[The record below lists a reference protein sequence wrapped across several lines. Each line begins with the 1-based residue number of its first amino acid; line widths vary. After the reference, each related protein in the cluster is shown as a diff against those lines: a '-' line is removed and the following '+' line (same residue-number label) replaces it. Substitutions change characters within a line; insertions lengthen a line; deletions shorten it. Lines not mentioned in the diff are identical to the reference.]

1 MERPRRSLRFRI
13 ECLPT
18 PPWTPLLKTSICPR
32 REQRLLYDGRQVCD
46 GHAVAVR
53 KGVTVRL
60 ATRLR
65 GGADDPRRHAAS
77 DARPGIQDEP
87 EPQPQPQPEEAVKPD
102 SKPRPVTAEPGA
114 EAQNTVG
121 VQLVWRDP
129 TEEEMMAHGEAIV
142 GRRVRFQGQ
151 VVGFEKARLGAR
163 ARAADSG
170 RGQGGRP
177 PPLLPPCGPLAAP
190 LRPLGLTIRP
200 HFPIYFASDVAM
212 GGAVMKTLDMI
223 FHQRL
228 SMQSIIRVF

>member
-1 MERPRRSLRFRI
+1 MERPRHSLRFRV

-18 PPWTPLLKTSICPR
+18 PPWTPLLKKPVCPR

-53 KGVTVRL
+53 KGVTVHL

-65 GGADDPRRHAAS
+65 GGADGPQRHAAS
-77 DARPGIQDEP
+77 DTRPEIQDEP
-87 EPQPQPQPEEAVKPD
+87 EPEPQPEEAVKPD
-102 SKPRPVTAEPGA
+102 SKPRLVKAEPGA

-129 TEEEMMAHGEAIV
+129 NEEEMMAHGEAIV

-190 LRPLGLTIRP
+190 RPDDSSLLP
-200 HFPIYFASDVAM
+200 HFFCV
-212 GGAVMKTLDMI
+212 
-223 FHQRL
+223 
-228 SMQSIIRVF
+228 

>member
-65 GGADDPRRHAAS
+65 GGADDPQRHAAS
-77 DARPGIQDEP
+77 DARPEIQDEPEP

-102 SKPRPVTAEPGA
+102 SKPRPVEAELGA
-114 EAQNTVG
+114 EAQNTAG
-121 VQLVWRDP
+121 AQMVWRDP
-129 TEEEMMAHGEAIV
+129 NEEEMMAHGVMSIPMMPIPMVAIV
-142 GRRVRFQGQ
+142 GGRVRFQGGQ
-151 VVGFEKARLGAR
+151 VVSFAEARLGAR
-163 ARAADSG
+163 ARAADSR
-170 RGQGGRP
+170 RG
-177 PPLLPPCGPLAAP
+177 
-190 LRPLGLTIRP
+190 
-200 HFPIYFASDVAM
+200 
-212 GGAVMKTLDMI
+212 
-223 FHQRL
+223 
-228 SMQSIIRVF
+228 